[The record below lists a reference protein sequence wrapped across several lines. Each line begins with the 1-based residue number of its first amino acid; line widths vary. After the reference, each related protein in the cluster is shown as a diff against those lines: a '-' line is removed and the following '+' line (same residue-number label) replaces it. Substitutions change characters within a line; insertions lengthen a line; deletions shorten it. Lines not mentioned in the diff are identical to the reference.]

1 MEIRD
6 YNGTGRWS
14 ADSVL
19 ERYRSYAQE
28 IGTLL
33 DKNLA
38 PEKHTEGSVTWI
50 YPIMDEVIAAI
61 GRADKACIAIGIEF
75 IEEDQHFP
83 FGRILKSNT
92 ARALRRAELSPEQV
106 ERVRERVVRMLLA
119 GSVPREFKEYSKL
132 LRRIGL
138 GSWWPAIEQQI
149 DRENPY
155 VMRYYNYLRKYC
167 SRPCEPAKT

>member
-19 ERYRSYAQE
+19 ERYRIYAEQ
-28 IGTLL
+28 IGTFL

-38 PEKHTEGSVTWI
+38 PRKHTEGSVTWI
-50 YPIMDEVIAAI
+50 YPIMDAVIAAI
-61 GRADKACIAIGIEF
+61 ERGDKACIAIGIEF

-83 FGRILKSNT
+83 FGKSLKSNT
-92 ARALRRAELSPEQV
+92 ARALRRAELSQEQV
-106 ERVRERVVRMLLA
+106 ERVRERVVRMLLS

-132 LRRIGL
+132 LRRVSV
-138 GSWWPAIEQQI
+138 GSWWSTIEQQI
-149 DRENPY
+149 DRKNPY
-155 VMRYYNYLRKYC
+155 AMRYYNYLRKHC
-167 SRPCEPAKT
+167 SRPSEPTKE

>member
-1 MEIRD
+1 MQVRD
-6 YNGTGRWS
+6 YNSSGRWS
-14 ADSVL
+14 TDSVV
-19 ERYRSYAQE
+19 ERYRSYAQQ
-28 IGTLL
+28 IGASL

-38 PEKHTEGSVTWI
+38 PRKHTEGSVTWI
-50 YPIMDEVIAAI
+50 YPIMEAVIGAI
-61 GRADKACIAIGIEF
+61 ERGDKACIAIGIEF

-92 ARALRRAELSPEQV
+92 ARALRRAELSREQV

-138 GSWWPAIEQQI
+138 GSSWPTIERQI
-149 DRENPY
+149 DRENSY
-155 VMRYYNYLRKYC
+155 VMRYYNYLRKHC
-167 SRPCEPAKT
+167 STQAI

>member
-1 MEIRD
+1 MEVRD

-14 ADSVL
+14 ADAVL
-19 ERYRSYAQE
+19 ERYRSYAQQ

-33 DKNLA
+33 DKNLE
-38 PEKHTEGSVTWI
+38 PREHTEGNVKWI
-50 YPIMDEVIAAI
+50 YPIMDAVIVAI
-61 GRADKACIAIGIEF
+61 EGGDDASIAIGIEF

-92 ARALRRAELSPEQV
+92 ARALRRADLSQEQV

-138 GSWWPAIEQQI
+138 GSWWPTIEQQI

-155 VMRYYNYLRKYC
+155 VMRYYNYLRKHC
-167 SRPCEPAKT
+167 NGAP